1 VIDGLLELARR
12 RLGHG
17 GGADALERRV
27 ERTAVAFEWGR
38 LKAAG
43 VTEEAGVNLRVL
55 HRGRV
60 GVAGTTNV
68 GAGTTNGAAGDVG
81 AQHAAPLLDRAL
93 ASAELGEEIALAFPA
108 SAKLPRVT
116 THSPRAADA
125 SLARLIEIGQF
136 LLERLA
142 REGCQVN
149 VAIEREVGDTRVAN
163 TAGADGAYRSTGVA
177 VSADLWRIAGDDVL
191 AIGDAVESTDL
202 PSEDALEGVVRSIT
216 SRLDHALRIV
226 APPEGAL
233 QVVFTP
239 AGLSAVLLPVT
250 QGLSGKA
257 VLQGISPLATRV
269 GQQVFDQGF
278 SLSDDP
284 LVPGRTASRPL
295 DDECV
300 PSSALR
306 LVERGVVQ
314 RFIYDLETAARA
326 KTASTGHGQR
336 GIFGKPV
343 PAYTNLVLGDHDS
356 RRVGAQHAA
365 PLQLGGGLLRDITD
379 GLLVDD
385 LIGVGQGNVI
395 GGAFSHPVALAYR
408 IERGEIAGRVKDAAV
423 AGNVYELLKRIAGVG
438 NDGRWAGS
446 RYTPSLLLEGVAVAR
461 R

>member
-1 VIDGLLELARR
+1 MIDGVLELARR
-12 RLGHG
+12 RLDQRD
-17 GGADALERRV
+17 GADALERRV
-27 ERTAVAFEWGR
+27 ERTSVTFEWGR

-60 GVAGTTNV
+60 GIAGTTNV
-68 GAGTTNGAAGDVG
+68 GVGDVG
-81 AQHAAPLLDRAL
+81 APQAVPLLDRAL

-108 SAKLPRVT
+108 AAQLPRVT
-116 THSPRAADA
+116 THVQRTAEA

-136 LLERLA
+136 LLDRLT

-149 VAIEREVGDTRVAN
+149 VAIEREVAETWVAN
-163 TAGADGAYRSTGVA
+163 TAGAAGSYRSTGVA
-177 VSADLWRIAGDDVL
+177 VSADVWRIAGDDVL
-191 AIGDAVESTDL
+191 AIGDAIESTDL
-202 PSEDALEGVVRSIT
+202 PAEDALEGVVRSIT
-216 SRLDHALRIV
+216 QRLDHALRIV

-233 QVVFTP
+233 PVVFTP

-257 VLQGISPLATRV
+257 VLQGISPLATRM
-269 GQQVFDQGF
+269 GEQVFDQRL
-278 SLSDDP
+278 SLTDDP
-284 LVPGRTASRPL
+284 LAPGRAASRPL
-295 DDECV
+295 DDEGV
-300 PSSALR
+300 PSRSTC

-314 RFIYDLETAARA
+314 HFIYDLETAARA

-343 PAYTNLVLGDHDS
+343 PAYTNII
-356 RRVGAQHAA
+356 VGETGKGKGETWSG
-365 PLQLGGGLLRDITD
+365 LGGGLLRDITD

-438 NDGRWAGS
+438 NDARWTGA
-446 RYTPSLLLEGVAVAR
+446 RFTPSLLLEGVAVAR